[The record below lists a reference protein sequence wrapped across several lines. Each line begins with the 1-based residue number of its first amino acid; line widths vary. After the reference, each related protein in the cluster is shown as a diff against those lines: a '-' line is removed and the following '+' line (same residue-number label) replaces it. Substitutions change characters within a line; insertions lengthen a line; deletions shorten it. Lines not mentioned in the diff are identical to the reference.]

1 MAKRESNINTDSRL
15 KNAGT
20 SNMHY
25 EYERPI
31 TQASNNLL
39 RLGKR

>member
-1 MAKRESNINTDSRL
+1 
-15 KNAGT
+15 
-20 SNMHY
+20 MHY

-39 RLGKR
+39 RLGEKVKEPNQYNR